1 MPEKIVL
8 GCEGVGEGGLEE
20 GGGGVVVKLHLR
32 VHGWDGWDGG
42 GDAISEGNPLESS
55 FRRAWWWGE
64 SIAMVSVRARECEMR
79 KGGAGFHD

>member
-1 MPEKIVL
+1 MPEKIVF
-8 GCEGVGEGGLEE
+8 GCEGVGEGGVE
-20 GGGGVVVKLHLR
+20 GVCRVVVELHLR
-32 VHGWDGWDGG
+32 VHGWDGG